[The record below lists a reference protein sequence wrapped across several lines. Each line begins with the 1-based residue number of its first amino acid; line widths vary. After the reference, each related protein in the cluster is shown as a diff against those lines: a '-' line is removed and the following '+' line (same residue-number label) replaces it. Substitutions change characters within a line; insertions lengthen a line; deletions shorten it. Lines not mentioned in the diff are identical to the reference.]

1 MIIIH
6 MTDQSVPEQELRFI
20 KLEQSKAIKGKGL
33 TAIQR
38 SYILA
43 HNLMNTNNISCLCMC
58 MDHMRGENSPR
69 PGHTR
74 LAT

>member
-33 TAIQR
+33 TSIQR
-38 SYILA
+38 SYILR
-43 HNLMNTNNISCLCMC
+43 TI
-58 MDHMRGENSPR
+58 
-69 PGHTR
+69 
-74 LAT
+74 